1 MTIKINKQEF
11 LQLIGESTTFRS
23 MVYDLFEK
31 TGPQVN
37 VLEFYGEELRKR
49 FPHGGS
55 FEKIPAIKWL
65 RGEVKDEK
73 HLDAFADAGFDVY
86 IPVMGA
92 DRILGLAAAKRFVD
106 TNCNA

>member
-11 LQLIGESTTFRS
+11 LQFIEESPTFRS

-31 TGPQVN
+31 NEPQIN

-55 FEKIPAIKWL
+55 FEKIPAVKWL
-65 RGEVKDEK
+65 RCEVKDEK
-73 HLDAFADAGFDVY
+73 HLDAFTDAGYDVY
-86 IPVMGA
+86 VPVMGA
-92 DRILGLAAAKRFVD
+92 NRILGLAAAKRFVEI
-106 TNCNA
+106 NCNV